1 MPTEDDYF
9 IRRFE
14 PDDAASFVAAVH
26 ASLPGL
32 AESMPWCKP
41 DYALADAVAWIAF
54 TQQAWAGGTEFPLGI
69 FERASGCV
77 VGGVGINQINKAH
90 SICNLGYWVST
101 PHSKR
106 GVARFAARAA
116 ARLAVG
122 DLGLSRVEIVTRV
135 DNGASRRVAE
145 AVGARF
151 ECTARNRLR
160 VGGESEDAAVYSL
173 TPEDVRAWTRG

>member
-1 MPTEDDYF
+1 MPTEDEYF

-32 AESMPWCKP
+32 AEAMPWCKP

-54 TQQAWAGGTEFPLGI
+54 TQQAWASGTEFPLGI
-69 FERASGCV
+69 FERASRCV

-90 SICNLGYWVST
+90 SICNLGYWVSA

-122 DLGLSRVEIVTRV
+122 EIGLSRVEIVTRV
-135 DNGASRRVAE
+135 DNQASRRVAE

-151 ECTARNRLR
+151 ECIARNRLR
-160 VGGESEDAAVYSL
+160 VGGKSEEAAVYSL
-173 TPEDVRAWTRG
+173 TPEDVRAWTGG